1 MRSAASHFKRRAN
14 FQRSIIVLG
23 AAIAAMAGAV
33 LRLNAGAPVPG
44 VMVVDII
51 PEVLSGETNT
61 NSEPSLG
68 VNPANPLQIAAWA
81 FIPEPMGGQAT
92 PIFIS
97 IDGGQTWS
105 CRSTLPVLQKNSC
118 DVTMR
123 FGGLLNMLYVA
134 ALHDPKYIGP
144 QDQYKPEL
152 VICANDRL
160 AKNPMQPV
168 GGRGGEGV
176 DQPQV
181 TAATINKHNR
191 VFIGDNDWNG
201 PSGRTATIDRSL
213 DGAGSSPAFTPIP
226 IEFKNDAR
234 DSSEV
239 RPAISADGTKV
250 YAVYNRVSVYNDES
264 RVGDVILVRDDD
276 GGNSAAPFTA
286 LRDQNG
292 VPGLPV
298 VKARTFAWDTLLG
311 RDRNGGDLA
320 IAVDPRNADTV
331 YLVWGELVQDQP
343 TLHVTRSDDGGM
355 KWSTTLYTVTNAKN
369 PGLAMTANGTLG
381 FLYQQ
386 VDASGGGEGT
396 WRTILERTKDNFK
409 TAIPPLVLSTFPVV
423 EVPRGG
429 QPKLGDYLQ
438 LMSLGNDF
446 YGIFSASNVP
456 DEDRFPCGVTFQR
469 RVDLKAKT
477 LLGLAGNVVDP
488 SIDPFFFKVMD
499 LTSSRR

>member
-1 MRSAASHFKRRAN
+1 MRSDALHFNCGAH
-14 FQRSIIVLG
+14 FQRSIIVFG
-23 AAIAAMAGAV
+23 AVVAAMAGAV

-68 VNPANPLQIAAWA
+68 VNPRDPSQIAAWA
-81 FIPEPMGGQAT
+81 FIPEPMGGKAT

-97 IDGGQTWS
+97 TDGGQTWS

-118 DVTMR
+118 DITMR

-134 ALHDPKYIGP
+134 GLHDPKYIGP

-176 DQPQV
+176 DQPHV
-181 TAATINKHNR
+181 AAATINKHDR

-226 IEFKNDAR
+226 IEFRNDAK

-250 YAVYNRVSVYNDES
+250 YAAYNRVSAYNDDS

-286 LRDQNG
+286 LRGENG

-320 IAVDPRNADTV
+320 IAVDPRNANTV
-331 YLVWGELVQDQP
+331 YLVWGELVQGQP
-343 TLHVTRSDDGGM
+343 TLHIIRSDDAGV
-355 KWSTTLYTVTNAKN
+355 KWSINLRTVTKAKN
-369 PGLAMTANGTLG
+369 PGLAITANGTLG

-386 VDASGGGEGT
+386 VISPENGQET
-396 WRTILERTKDNFK
+396 WVTKLERTKNSFGD
-409 TAIPPLVLSTFPVV
+409 TDTLTLATFPVA
-423 EVPRGG
+423 EVPTGN

-438 LMSLGNDF
+438 LMAVGNDF

-456 DEDRFPCGVTFQR
+456 DLTRFPCGVTFQR
-469 RVDLKAKT
+469 HVDLKAKT
-477 LLGLAGNVVDP
+477 LLGLDGNKVAP
-488 SIDPFFFKVMD
+488 SIDPFFV
-499 LTSSRR
+499 RVRGE